1 MQLGSAWQIVR
12 ENWRTVREKLP
23 VSSAWRAVREK
34 LPMPRGRLA
43 RSLASTAVIVVLSA
57 AAGGKAAGPLVGARV
72 DAASLP
78 PAGSAAPAAK
88 MAETPKAAPA
98 AVVPVNYSPPAVSH
112 VQLAELAP
120 PTTATPSP
128 ASATG
133 TDAALTPQ
141 AAAPPPAASG
151 PDAAIAEQ
159 LHDLANG
166 KFDGIIGGKK
176 DRTTIDAFYSG
187 RGYAPMWITDGKFN
201 ARAAAAIA
209 YLGQVDADG
218 LDPAD
223 YPVPDFASIS
233 DPAAL
238 AEAEIGSPRRSS
250 PTPIMR
256 RSGACIGPTSAATSS
271 MRSSRR
277 TRPTVLAAVLDAKD
291 VAATLAGYEPQAPRI
306 SRSRPSSPNCAPARN
321 DSRQGADPERAGA
334 QDRRPGRP
342 RAAIARAARRAA
354 AMAARPTTR
363 RWPRR

>member
-34 LPMPRGRLA
+34 LPMPQGRLA

-120 PTTATPSP
+120 PTTATPNP

-141 AAAPPPAASG
+141 AAAPPLQQAVRTP
-151 PDAAIAEQ
+151 IAEQ
-159 LHDLANG
+159 LRDLANG

-176 DRTTIDAFYSG
+176 DRAAIDAFYSG
-187 RGYAPMWITDGKFN
+187 RGYAPLWITDGKSMRALRRRSPIS
-201 ARAAAAIA
+201 ARSMPTVSI
-209 YLGQVDADG
+209 
-218 LDPAD
+218 P
-223 YPVPDFASIS
+223 PTIRCRTFASLT

-238 AEAEIGSPRRSS
+238 AEAEMQADRRRSS
-250 PTPIMR
+250 PTRITR
-256 RSGACIGPTSAATSS
+256 RSGACIGRASAATSS
-271 MRSSRR
+271 
-277 TRPTVLAAVLDAKD
+277 T
-291 VAATLAGYEPQAPRI
+291 I
-306 SRSRPSSPNCAPARN
+306 
-321 DSRQGADPERAGA
+321 
-334 QDRRPGRP
+334 
-342 RAAIARAARRAA
+342 
-354 AMAARPTTR
+354 
-363 RWPRR
+363 